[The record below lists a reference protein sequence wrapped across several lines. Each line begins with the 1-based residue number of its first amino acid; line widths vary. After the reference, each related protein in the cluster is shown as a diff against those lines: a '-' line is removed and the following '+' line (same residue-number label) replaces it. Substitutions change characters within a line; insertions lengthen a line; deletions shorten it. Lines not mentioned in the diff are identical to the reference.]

1 MSEGP
6 ARYLDI
12 DPESY
17 SQSQKDVL
25 AKVAAGRGRVP
36 TPFKVWLHSPKLA
49 HAIEHLGTM
58 LNTQSSLSEREFE
71 LAIVLIAQH
80 WESPFVIESHVR
92 FLRRT
97 GFPEAVL
104 QQLVARQVPKLETAR
119 EQAIYDVFM
128 AFERK
133 QVASDEVF
141 ERATKQLGRDGLAE
155 LIAFLGYYT
164 SVAMAMK
171 IHRQPMP
178 APEG

>member
-6 ARYLDI
+6 ARYLEI
-12 DPESY
+12 DPASY

-25 AKVAAGRGRVP
+25 ARVAAGRGRVP

-49 HAIEHLGTM
+49 NAIEQLGTM
-58 LNTQSSLSEREFE
+58 LNTQSSLTEREFE

-97 GFPEAVL
+97 GFPEAVM
-104 QQLVARQVPKLETAR
+104 QQLVARQVPHFETAR
-119 EQAIYDVFM
+119 EQAIYDVYK

-133 QVASDEVF
+133 EVASDAVF
-141 ERATKQLGRDGLAE
+141 ANAVDVLGRDGLAE
-155 LIAFLGYYT
+155 LLAFLGYYT
-164 SVAMAMK
+164 TVAMAMK

-178 APEG
+178 APEA